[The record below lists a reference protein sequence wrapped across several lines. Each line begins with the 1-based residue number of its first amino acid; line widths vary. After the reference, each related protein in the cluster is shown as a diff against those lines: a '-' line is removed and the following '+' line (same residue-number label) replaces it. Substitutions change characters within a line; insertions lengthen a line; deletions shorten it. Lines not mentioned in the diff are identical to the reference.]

1 MNFTSFCYSVLVPKS
16 SYGGR
21 FCCRA
26 LSFFKFGRKG
36 ASLVEM
42 VLAIALFGALVLTI
56 ALFVIKIRQSGSVNR
71 RMLQASC
78 IAQSQL
84 EKQLALSVE
93 KAAIGKLPPIKGE
106 FSDGNPCETVVE
118 YYSLGGTGV
127 AAGLSDSEIKGIRV
141 TVTWI
146 DSIGNHECHTE
157 SYVSKIP
164 R

>member
-106 FSDGNPCETVVE
+106 FSD
-118 YYSLGGTGV
+118 
-127 AAGLSDSEIKGIRV
+127 IKGIRV